1 VPVSDD
7 AHAPGSVVL
16 VVEVLVEP
24 VGGDVLSLIVVRLGL
39 DDVDV
44 DVDFDVDVDVD
55 VDVGT
60 IVVVAVDV
68 GGTVGGAVEGTGTIV
83 VVVVAVAAA
92 VASDGSALDAPVE
105 QPAVIRAAEI
115 VTMPTAR

>member
-44 DVDFDVDVDVD
+44 DVD

-68 GGTVGGAVEGTGTIV
+68 GGTVGDAVEGTGTIV
-83 VVVVAVAAA
+83 VVVVELV
-92 VASDGSALDAPVE
+92 SDGSALDAPVE

-115 VTMPTAR
+115 VTTPTAR